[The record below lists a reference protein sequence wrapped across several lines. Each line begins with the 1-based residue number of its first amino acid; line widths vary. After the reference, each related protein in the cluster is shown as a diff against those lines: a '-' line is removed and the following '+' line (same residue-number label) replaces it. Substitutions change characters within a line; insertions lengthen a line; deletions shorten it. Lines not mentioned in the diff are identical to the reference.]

1 MKSYRVVAVMRD
13 GMAST
18 SSFSRSADA
27 FEKATAKYEGLK
39 MDPRVMF
46 AGLWEED
53 GENPLESFYG

>member
-13 GMAST
+13 GFPST
-18 SSFSRSADA
+18 HSFSPGPDA
-27 FEKATAKYEGLK
+27 FEKATAKYESWKL
-39 MDPRVMF
+39 DPRAMF